1 MISLGYEVPQM
12 LSRNAAFWFLNT
24 SMLCSNTAEVR
35 LALRNLTKSV
45 KLVTEEAC
53 WECFFFFFFFSFDG
67 KKFEPQGVYFSPW
80 QYLCGDAW
88 WQKTTETVTHRRSFS
103 FRWITKIIS
112 SSVVME
118 QINQSEMW
126 PVSHIYRRSVA
137 HCMRRLS
144 LRHQLR
150 SSASCLLSE
159 CLKKSYRSFQ
169 WDAALSTTKQEKL
182 PIVITATHLF

>member
-1 MISLGYEVPQM
+1 M
-12 LSRNAAFWFLNT
+12 LSRYATFWFLNT

-53 WECFFFFFFFSFDG
+53 WECFFFFFLFFIWWQKIWTPRRVFLTMT
-67 KKFEPQGVYFSPW
+67 PW
-80 QYLCGDAW
+80 QYLCGAAW

-103 FRWITKIIS
+103 LRWITKIIS

-150 SSASCLLSE
+150 SSTSWLLSE
-159 CLKKSYRSFQ
+159 CLKNPIDRSNGM
-169 WDAALSTTKQEKL
+169 L
-182 PIVITATHLF
+182 H